1 MAHFSVMLL
10 DAFLFYFFKVLHL
23 DRKKLN
29 WIKAVSFSLKLDQ
42 IKL

>member
-23 DRKKLN
+23 GRKKN
-29 WIKAVSFSLKLDQ
+29 KLD
-42 IKL
+42 